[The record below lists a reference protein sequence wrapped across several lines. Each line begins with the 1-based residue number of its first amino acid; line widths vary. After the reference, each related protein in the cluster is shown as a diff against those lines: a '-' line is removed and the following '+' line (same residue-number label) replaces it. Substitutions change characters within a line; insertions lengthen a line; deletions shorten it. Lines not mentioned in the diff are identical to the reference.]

1 MLIIINI
8 INIVIMHFSFI
19 HSSITFMLM
28 SQVVSGVA
36 VESMADELHEHVYS
50 LLPSAAVGN
59 EVLSLLLELHVLED
73 EQIMLTQRINTML
86 MGTPTAK
93 RTSTAE
99 EDHDGDGDAKTSG
112 GGLFGSGQRIIMII
126 VIITIIFIMML

>member
-1 MLIIINI
+1 
-8 INIVIMHFSFI
+8 
-19 HSSITFMLM
+19 M

-93 RTSTAE
+93 RTSTAA
-99 EDHDGDGDAKTSG
+99 EDHDGDAKTSG
-112 GGLFGSGQRIIMII
+112 GGLFGSGQLIIII
-126 VIITIIFIMML
+126 IIIIINMML